1 MSFSRAS
8 YRPRLWLIW
17 LINMTTQTLTRP
29 QAGEGQFAEYQ
40 LLLKYLYQLL
50 RYKYRIAIIAI
61 LGAGMVFGLSWL
73 IDDRFSTQ
81 ATVAINVSE
90 TPGGV
95 QPKNYRGANTIGVIE
110 YDFIID
116 GSQSNERERHLA
128 RMESFGFI
136 SSFITE
142 QNLLPWLYAKDWD
155 EVNKKWKEGVQPDM
169 REAVKALKE
178 KALYISNDKKTDL
191 LNIRMTAD
199 LPERAANL
207 ANEFVQAFNLY
218 VRNLD
223 ADELKNRRI
232 YLEHRLKEVS
242 NTEIHRSIY
251 RLLEAQLAV
260 ESLINA
266 RANYPLEMIQPAT
279 EPLFESYP
287 NRKKWTALTLVG
299 LVFFGIAG
307 VFIIGVVSGL
317 RRDLKAY
324 ADKTDPK
331 PAPEP
336 VFDSESSQREEWIE
350 K

>member
-1 MSFSRAS
+1 
-8 YRPRLWLIW
+8 
-17 LINMTTQTLTRP
+17 MTTPISIHP
-29 QAGEGQFAEYQ
+29 QGGEVQFAEYQ
-40 LLLKYLYQLL
+40 LLLKYMHQLL
-50 RYKYRIAIIAI
+50 RYKYRIAVIAI

-73 IDDRFSTQ
+73 VDDRFSAQ
-81 ATVAINVSE
+81 SIVAINISE
-90 TPGGV
+90 APGGL

-136 SSFITE
+136 SSFILE

-155 EVNKKWKEGVQPDM
+155 ETKKEWKDGIEPDM
-169 REAVKALKE
+169 REAVKAFKSQV
-178 KALYISNDKKTDL
+178 LYISIDKKMDL
-191 LNIRMTAD
+191 LNIRMTTD
-199 LPERAANL
+199 LPDRAAYL

-218 VRNLD
+218 LRNLD
-223 ADELKNRRI
+223 TEELKNRRS
-232 YLEHRLKEVS
+232 YLERRLKEVS
-242 NTEIHRSIY
+242 NKEVHRSIY

-260 ESLINA
+260 ESLMNA

-287 NRKKWTALTLVG
+287 NRKKWTAFTLVG
-299 LVFFGIAG
+299 LVFIGFSLVI
-307 VFIIGVVSGL
+307 IIGVVSGF

-324 ADKTDPK
+324 SDQLKPK
-331 PAPEP
+331 PTHEP
-336 VFDSESSQREEWIE
+336 ANPQREEWIE

>member
-1 MSFSRAS
+1 
-8 YRPRLWLIW
+8 
-17 LINMTTQTLTRP
+17 MTTQTSTRP
-29 QAGEGQFAEYQ
+29 QADEAQFAEYQ

-50 RYKYRIAIIAI
+50 RYKYRIAITAI
-61 LGAGMVFGLSWL
+61 LGAGLVFGLSWL
-73 IDDRFSTQ
+73 VEDRFSAQ

-90 TPGGV
+90 APGGV
-95 QPKNYRGANTIGVIE
+95 QPKNYRGANTIGAIE

-136 SSFITE
+136 SWFITE

-155 EVNKKWKEGVQPDM
+155 EANKKWKEGIEPDM
-169 REAVKALKE
+169 REAVKALKT
-178 KALYISNDKKTDL
+178 KALYISIDKKTDL
-191 LNIRMTAD
+191 LNIRMTTD
-199 LPERAANL
+199 LPDRAAYL
-207 ANEFVQAFNLY
+207 ANELVQAFNLY

-223 ADELKNRRI
+223 AEELKNRRV
-232 YLEHRLKEVS
+232 YLERRLKEVS

-287 NRKKWTALTLVG
+287 NRKKWTAFTLIG
-299 LVFFGIAG
+299 LVFIGLAL
-307 VFIIGVVSGL
+307 VVIIGVVSGL
-317 RRDLKAY
+317 RQDLKTY
-324 ADKTDPK
+324 ADKFDPK
-331 PAPEP
+331 PAPESA
-336 VFDSESSQREEWIE
+336 SESENPQREQWIE